1 MAATK
6 KKGTN
11 GATSEDKTT
20 TATATPLRGEAAA
33 TQANGTSSNGV
44 SIDALADG
52 QLEVNLLDI
61 GVSAEDIAA
70 MRRIDARIEEARRA
84 QQQALEA
91 EPSERQMITRAKGKE
106 TMLTEAER
114 QEQYNKLREEELRC
128 KALQEKLRAQR
139 LQLEK
144 MQAPPPPP
152 PKEMAVTNP
161 WQHEP
166 PRVRSRIIP
175 IEEISDRSE
184 SDGEEYCLR
193 GYQRRSPLSEELEEI
208 QWPHRLNP
216 AVLP

>member
-1 MAATK
+1 MGSGPPGRDTD
-6 KKGTN
+6 TN
-11 GATSEDKTT
+11 GANSD
-20 TATATPLRGEAAA
+20 
-33 TQANGTSSNGV
+33 GV
-44 SIDALADG
+44 SVDTIADG

-106 TMLTEAER
+106 TMLTEAKR

-128 KALQEKLRAQR
+128 RALQEKLRAQW

-152 PKEMAVTNP
+152 PKETATTN
-161 WQHEP
+161 
-166 PRVRSRIIP
+166 
-175 IEEISDRSE
+175 
-184 SDGEEYCLR
+184 L
-193 GYQRRSPLSEELEEI
+193 
-208 QWPHRLNP
+208 
-216 AVLP
+216 